1 MLYSAVHLYYNFGV
15 VRRCGAHYTDAPKGC
30 KAPDQKKIQKFNLL
44 IPHAYC
50 RTADMLLGLSKP
62 DISGFNRPMPE
73 FISIYPKVNPF

>member
-1 MLYSAVHLYYNFGV
+1 LSVVV
-15 VRRCGAHYTDAPKGC
+15 VRTIRTLPRAVKPLV
-30 KAPDQKKIQKFNLL
+30 KKNFKKFNLL

-50 RTADMLLGLSKP
+50 RSPDMLQGLSKP

>member
-1 MLYSAVHLYYNFGV
+1 M
-15 VRRCGAHYTDAPKGC
+15 
-30 KAPDQKKIQKFNLL
+30 L

-50 RTADMLLGLSKP
+50 CLPDMLLGLSKP